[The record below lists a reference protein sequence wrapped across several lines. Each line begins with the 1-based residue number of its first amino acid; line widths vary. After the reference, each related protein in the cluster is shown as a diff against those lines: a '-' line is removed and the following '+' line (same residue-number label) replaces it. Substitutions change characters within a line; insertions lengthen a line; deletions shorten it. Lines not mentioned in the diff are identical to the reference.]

1 MIPNWV
7 RRSRIG
13 PGSNP
18 RWACDPQAHVL
29 SPAIIKI
36 ARLLAASPRNA
47 ADPPL
52 PASLA
57 GQTPGVRSRAEDLG
71 QALRRGRRP
80 CKPRQHV
87 VDLLR
92 RMVGQLRKD
101 PGEPSSRIDVVV
113 SRGLDQGVDGRGSW
127 PPASD
132 PQKVQFRL
140 PRAIP
145 LNAACKRLLPQR
157 RVELQAEG
165 ARPHCSKGRSGRRQK
180 ASEDRT
186 VVQAVIDG
194 LGSFAS
200 GRKDRPQPNQRGRR
214 ARLFE
219 ERAFAI
225 LVPGSGASA
234 PARCDREA
242 TMTGLA
248 VFGRLS
254 RVRDRPK
261 VPRFTTRNRVAQ
273 EAGPRPRIAR
283 STWAVRGPANR
294 YERPSRPGAW
304 RSGSRMPIGPVL
316 PEWSISCRVA
326 GSWRPSSCAASPVVL
341 SLSASTRQLGKLQM
355 TQKTSLS
362 FALQQGSSRRGR
374 IVRHRLNGE
383 QLQREKYKMSAL
395 TLDTRRAKDFNLM

>member
-1 MIPNWV
+1 MALAV
-7 RRSRIG
+7 SLLAER
-13 PGSNP
+13 
-18 RWACDPQAHVL
+18 
-29 SPAIIKI
+29 I
-36 ARLLAASPRNA
+36 ARNQIS
-47 ADPPL
+47 
-52 PASLA
+52 
-57 GQTPGVRSRAEDLG
+57 E
-71 QALRRGRRP
+71 
-80 CKPRQHV
+80 
-87 VDLLR
+87 
-92 RMVGQLRKD
+92 
-101 PGEPSSRIDVVV
+101 
-113 SRGLDQGVDGRGSW
+113 
-127 PPASD
+127 
-132 PQKVQFRL
+132 
-140 PRAIP
+140 
-145 LNAACKRLLPQR
+145 
-157 RVELQAEG
+157 EG
-165 ARPHCSKGRSGRRQK
+165 AHGYLKSGR
-180 ASEDRT
+180 
-186 VVQAVIDG
+186 
-194 LGSFAS
+194 
-200 GRKDRPQPNQRGRR
+200 
-214 ARLFE
+214 
-219 ERAFAI
+219 FAI

-316 PEWSISCRVA
+316 LEWSISCRVA